1 MFRLLAAL
9 LAPLVVIAGL
19 ILGLPTHQGPHLQ
32 TVDAVRP
39 EPAALGSALDRS
51 ALDRAALER
60 AGLDRAAGQ
69 GARDTPSRTDARAG
83 QAAAAAADEVPAA
96 LPLRV
101 TMDGLS
107 TAVVPKRGPVVVRGR
122 VFNDSYDTWSDINVY
137 ACSSG
142 TPITTAHDLRHAAE
156 ATTDDVVCGRTSVFT
171 TIEELTPGASAT
183 YRLTIPRDELGIGD
197 HPGAYWFGVQALGS
211 STEGR
216 DAVADGTIRTFL
228 PQVGAGAERPTG
240 RSSFTVMLPIRAR
253 TLHTAEGELAA
264 AAGWRK
270 SLAPGG
276 RLANLLTLAEDAPA
290 GGAALLVDPAV
301 ISAVQQM
308 AAGNPARSLGT
319 PVPKEGEEGEN
330 GEEQPA
336 PSEEAGTDEDSGET
350 AQQPDADAVAWLDRF
365 TTLARRLPVL
375 ALPYGDL
382 DVAGAARHDSKALT
396 RARQQSDAVFAG
408 LGLAAT
414 PVIAPPNGLL
424 SAETREVAG
433 GATLIASSLALPT
446 ELTEGSTIPSA
457 VTIGSQNVLVSE
469 AGLAQGGPAPTS
481 GTEALALR
489 QRLLAEGL
497 VRADDSSSTLVVL
510 PWEADPGP
518 SARHF
523 FDQLDRPFV
532 RTTGTLPSAADAV
545 ELPDLVYPASQLDR
559 ETSESAFAGAD
570 QLTELGDTLDRLL
583 AEDDGVGR
591 TATREALSATSYL
604 TRDGVLT
611 ASGLRGAATASISGA
626 RDWFADN
633 LARVDVAVPNFVI
646 LGSTEGPFAMTV
658 TNGLKRPIR
667 LGVRATTSGGLDIR
681 APKTIN
687 VPASSSRT
695 VNLVAHTTQPGVH
708 SLVLVVTDAD
718 GRPVRKSQDI
728 SIRSRDVGW
737 VIWLIMGTGA
747 TLLFA
752 AIAMRWR
759 RRLRAARSAPVPPT
773 TPAAGTQP
781 DGATDAPEAP

>member
-39 EPAALGSALDRS
+39 EPAALGSALE
-51 ALDRAALER
+51 RAALER
-60 AGLDRAAGQ
+60 AGEQRAGEQ
-69 GARDTPSRTDARAG
+69 RETPSRKTTRAG
-83 QAAAAAADEVPAA
+83 QTAVATADEEPAA

-107 TAVVPKRGPVVVRGR
+107 TAVVPKHGPVVVRGR
-122 VFNDSYDTWSDINVY
+122 VFNDSYDTWTDINVY

-142 TPITTAHDLRHAAE
+142 TPITTPHDLRHAAE

-197 HPGAYWFGVQALGS
+197 QRGAYWFGVQTLGS

-240 RSSFTVMLPIRAR
+240 RASFTVALPIRAR
-253 TLHTAEGELAA
+253 TLHTAEGKLAA
-264 AAGWRK
+264 EAGWRR

-301 ISAVQQM
+301 VSAVQQM

-319 PVPKEGEEGEN
+319 PVAKEGEEGE
-330 GEEQPA
+330 EQPTPADDEAETEEDADEAA
-336 PSEEAGTDEDSGET
+336 P
-350 AQQPDADAVAWLDRF
+350 QPDADAVAWLERF

-396 RARQQSDAVFAG
+396 RARQESDAVFAA
-408 LGLAAT
+408 LGIATT

-424 SAETREVAG
+424 SAETREIAG
-433 GATLIASSLALPT
+433 GATLIASSLALPE
-446 ELTEGSTIPSA
+446 ELAEGSTIPSA
-457 VTIGSQNVLVSE
+457 VTIGSQSVLVSE

-497 VRADDSSSTLVVL
+497 VRADESSSTLVVL
-510 PWEADPGP
+510 PWETDPGP

-532 RTTGTLPSAADAV
+532 RTTGTLPSVADAV
-545 ELPDLVYPASQLDR
+545 ELPDLVYPTSQLER
-559 ETSESAFAGAD
+559 ETSGSRFSSAD

-611 ASGLRGAATASISGA
+611 AAGLTGAAAASISGA
-626 RDWFADN
+626 RDWFTDN

-667 LGVRATTSGGLDIR
+667 LGVRATTSGELDIR
-681 APKTIN
+681 APRTIN
-687 VPASSSRT
+687 VPASASRT

-747 TLLFA
+747 ALLFA

-759 RRLRAARSAPVPPT
+759 RRLRAARQSPVPPTAPVPPT
-773 TPAAGTQP
+773 TSAVSTEP
-781 DGATDAPEAP
+781 DGVTDAPEAP